1 MHLAHARTLAEA
13 RSHLAA
19 LADQAGTFEASLEYD
34 RVLLG
39 LDALHDDETPALHDL
54 SDVDRAALYTRAET
68 AIESLVGYGVDGLR
82 IELLLAALED
92 ARELDSP

>member
-1 MHLAHARTLAEA
+1 MRLAHARTLAEA

-39 LDALHDDETPALHDL
+39 LDALHGDDTPGLRDL
-54 SDVDRAALYTRAET
+54 PDVDSAALYAGAET
-68 AIESLVGYGVDGLR
+68 AIESLVGYGVDALR
-82 IELLLAALED
+82 IELLLAALDD